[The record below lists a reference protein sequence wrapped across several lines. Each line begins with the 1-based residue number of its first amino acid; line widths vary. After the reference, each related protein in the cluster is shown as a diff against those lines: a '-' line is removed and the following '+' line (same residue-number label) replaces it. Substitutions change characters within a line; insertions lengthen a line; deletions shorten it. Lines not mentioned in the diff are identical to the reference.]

1 MKERIFLAMLISL
14 FGLSLSAQTVTGVNI
29 VNYQAKQ
36 IDSNPKMFVIPVVAS
51 IEIIKEAPTSFSTHG
66 AIKIPANGTAGRP
79 SMNDSE
85 YMAYVDKVVKNRIEE
100 LKSQALFEYSEKC
113 DADLILSP
121 MYSITTDESKDMLVS
136 VTIKVKGYPARYTKF
151 REMTENDNNL
161 VTTAALIDE
170 NVAKQFLNS
179 QSLTNNETIIRK

>member
-1 MKERIFLAMLISL
+1 MKERIFVALLISL

-51 IEIIKEAPTSFSTHG
+51 IEIIKGAPTSFSTHG
-66 AIKIPANGTAGRP
+66 VIKIPANGTAGRP

-100 LKSQALFEYSEKC
+100 LKSQALFEYSDKY
-113 DADLILSP
+113 DADLILSLC
-121 MYSITTDESKDMLVS
+121 IVLQQ
-136 VTIKVKGYPARYTKF
+136 TK
-151 REMTENDNNL
+151 
-161 VTTAALIDE
+161 
-170 NVAKQFLNS
+170 AK
-179 QSLTNNETIIRK
+179 I